1 MQVLE
6 INVGTE
12 NSPLYTYRYSA
23 DFCFFMFYLP
33 IKLNTISI
41 ALIPISSILGLTGV
55 HNLSRIE
62 ETNMELTVANA
73 QATIM
78 SYLIYFAAFFILI
91 IPSIITFTK
100 SLIA

>member
-1 MQVLE
+1 MLGLKIHLCIHIVTLL
-6 INVGTE
+6 ISV
-12 NSPLYTYRYSA
+12 
-23 DFCFFMFYLP
+23 FFMFYLP